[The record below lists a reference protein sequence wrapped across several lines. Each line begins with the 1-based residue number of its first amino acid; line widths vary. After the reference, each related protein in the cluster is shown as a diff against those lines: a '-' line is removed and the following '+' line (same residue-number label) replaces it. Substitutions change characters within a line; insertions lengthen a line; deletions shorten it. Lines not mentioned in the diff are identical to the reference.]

1 MTRAGILSFLAFFG
15 YVLAQV
21 LLFKNLVL
29 FNTAFCFLYVFFIL
43 LLPMEW
49 SNLVLMMI
57 GFVTGFFI
65 DVFYDSLGLH
75 AMSLVLVGYVRNYW
89 LSTITPQGGYD
100 IGVQPSLGAYGLQ
113 WFLVYSIPLI
123 FAHHFIVFFVEA
135 AGFQLF
141 WYTMLKVMMSLL
153 FTLTVAL
160 ILQYLS
166 TNRNR

>member
-1 MTRAGILSFLAFFG
+1 MTRTAILSFLAFFG
-15 YVLAQV
+15 YVLVQV

-29 FNTAFCFLYVFFIL
+29 FNTAFCFLYIFFIL
-43 LLPMEW
+43 LLPIEFN
-49 SNLVLMMI
+49 NLWLMLI

-65 DVFYDSLGLH
+65 DIFYDSLGLH
-75 AMSLVLVGYVRNYW
+75 ALSLVFVGYVRNYW

-100 IGVQPSLGAYGLQ
+100 IGIQPSLAAYGLQ
-113 WFLVYSIPLI
+113 WFLVYSIPLV

-135 AGFQLF
+135 AGFQFF
-141 WYTMLKVMMSLL
+141 WYTMLKVMMSFL

-166 TNRNR
+166 LERRR

>member
-1 MTRAGILSFLAFFG
+1 MTRTALLSFLAFFG
-15 YVLAQV
+15 YVLVQV

-29 FNTAFCFLYVFFIL
+29 FNTAFCFLYIFFIL
-43 LLPMEW
+43 LLPIEFN
-49 SNLVLMMI
+49 NLWLMLI

-65 DVFYDSLGLH
+65 DIFYDSLGLH
-75 AMSLVLVGYVRNYW
+75 ALSLVFVGYVRNYW

-100 IGVQPSLGAYGLQ
+100 IGIQPSLAAYGLQ
-113 WFLVYSIPLI
+113 WFLVYSIPLV

-135 AGFQLF
+135 ASFQFF

-166 TNRNR
+166 LERRR